1 MNIQSFSTRSI
12 AILRKVAIYEL
23 PLIILAI
30 VVCLVRGSLNL
41 SVFGSTLAILGVM
54 LIGFAFIS
62 GFDGNGGVRTFGYQ
76 MGASTSQSI
85 QERMADQQRDRQ
97 IARGFL
103 GTSLIS
109 GTLAIIVGLTLFI
122 IFFQ

>member
-1 MNIQSFSTRSI
+1 MNAQSFSTRSI

-30 VVCLVRGSLNL
+30 VVCLLRGSLTL

-54 LIGFAFIS
+54 LIGFAVIS

-76 MGASTSQSI
+76 MGASASQSI
-85 QERMADQQRDRQ
+85 QERMNEQKNNRHQ
-97 IARGFL
+97 ARGFL

-109 GTLAIIVGLTLFI
+109 GTLAIAIGLILF
-122 IFFQ
+122 FTFYQ